1 LSPGQS
7 FRVFFTS
14 NWKRKSQ
21 TRECSTT
28 YMSREKTHVNLFSRT
43 CSRLRRHEN
52 RALSTSYVIGCD
64 AGARV
69 YACHSCFLRT
79 YACVR

>member
-28 YMSREKTHVNLFSRT
+28 YMSREKHMST
-43 CSRLRRHEN
+43 CFREL
-52 RALSTSYVIGCD
+52 AADYDDTKI
-64 AGARV
+64 
-69 YACHSCFLRT
+69 
-79 YACVR
+79 VRCPPLT